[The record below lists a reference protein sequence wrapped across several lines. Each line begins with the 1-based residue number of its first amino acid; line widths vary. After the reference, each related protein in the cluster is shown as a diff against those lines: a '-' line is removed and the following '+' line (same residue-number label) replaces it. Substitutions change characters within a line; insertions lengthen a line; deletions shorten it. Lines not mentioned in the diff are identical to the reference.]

1 MRYVQ
6 VVKIALRSVL
16 SNKMRSFLTM
26 LGIVIGVTAVIAL
39 VSIGQG
45 STRSVTSQIQSM
57 GSNLIMVNIRGR
69 GRESSLTYDQAI
81 ALGDSNHIA
90 AISPVISTSV
100 TAMYGDN
107 SVDNTTVNGV
117 NGDYQSIR
125 NIEVAVGRF
134 ILPMDDEGRNKVAV
148 LGSNVASELFGF
160 TDPLGKTIKLN
171 GQNFTV
177 VGILSQKGS
186 SIAGSDDDS
195 IFIPLKTMF
204 YFAKNKDITQIY
216 IEATSPNTVELAKNE
231 ITSKLLTI
239 FKGDTDAFRIMDQSE
254 ILSTVNSVT
263 NTLSLLL
270 GGIAGISLLVGG
282 IGIMN
287 IMLVSVTERTREI
300 GIRKALGAKKKDI
313 LLQFIVESLTLSGLG
328 GIVGII
334 GGYVLSMILG
344 SAMNINA
351 KPSLSTVLISFSFSV
366 IVGLFFGVYPANKA
380 ANLNPIEA
388 LRYE

>member
-1 MRYVQ
+1 VRYVEAL
-6 VVKIALRSVL
+6 KIAIRSIL

-26 LGIVIGVTAVIAL
+26 LGIIIGVTAVIAL

-57 GSNLIMVNIRGR
+57 GSNLIMVNIMGR
-69 GRESSLTYDQAI
+69 GGENSLTYDQTI
-81 ALGDSNHIA
+81 ALKDSSFIA

-100 TAMYGDN
+100 TVMYGNN
-107 SVDNTTVNGV
+107 SVDNTAVNGV

-125 NIEVAVGRF
+125 DIQVAAGRF
-134 ILPMDDEGRNKVAV
+134 ILPMDDEGRNRVAV
-148 LGSNVASELFGF
+148 LGSNVARELFGF
-160 TDPLGKTIKLN
+160 TDPIGKTIKLN

-204 YFAKNKDITQIY
+204 YFAKNRDIRQIY
-216 IEATSPNTVELAKNE
+216 IEATSPDTVELAKNE
-231 ITSKLLTI
+231 INSKLLTI
-239 FKGDTDAFRIMDQSE
+239 FKGDTNAFRIIDQSQ

-263 NTLSLLL
+263 ATLSLLL

-313 LLQFIVESLTLSGLG
+313 LLQFIIESLTLSGLG

-334 GGYVLSMILG
+334 VGYVLSMVLG

>member
-1 MRYVQ
+1 MRYVEAL
-6 VVKIALRSVL
+6 KIAIRSIL

-26 LGIVIGVTAVIAL
+26 LGIIIGVTAVIAL

-57 GSNLIMVNIRGR
+57 GSNLIMVNIMGR
-69 GRESSLTYDQAI
+69 GVESSLTYDQAI
-81 ALGDSNHIA
+81 ALKDPNFIA
-90 AISPVISTSV
+90 AISPVISSSAK
-100 TAMYGDN
+100 AMYGNN

-125 NIEVAVGRF
+125 DIQVADGRF
-134 ILPMDDEGRNKVAV
+134 ILPMDDEGRNRVAV
-148 LGSNVASELFGF
+148 LGSNIAKELFGF
-160 TDPLGKTIKLN
+160 TDPIGKTIKLN
-171 GQNFTV
+171 GQNFAV

-204 YFAKNKDITQIY
+204 YFAKNRDIRQIY
-216 IEATSPNTVELAKNE
+216 IKAASPDTVELAKNE
-231 ITSKLLTI
+231 INNKLLVI
-239 FKGDTDAFRIMDQSE
+239 FKGDTNAFRIIDQSQ

-263 NTLSLLL
+263 ATLSLLL

-313 LLQFIVESLTLSGLG
+313 LLQFIIESLTLSGLG

-334 GGYVLSMILG
+334 VGYALSTVLG

-351 KPSLSTVLISFSFSV
+351 SPSLYTVLISFFFSV

>member
-1 MRYVQ
+1 MRYVEAL
-6 VVKIALRSVL
+6 KIAIRSIL

-26 LGIVIGVTAVIAL
+26 LGIIIGVTAVIAL

-57 GSNLIMVNIRGR
+57 GSNLIMVNIMGR
-69 GRESSLTYDQAI
+69 GGENSLTYDQTI
-81 ALGDSNHIA
+81 ALKDSSFIA

-100 TAMYGDN
+100 TVMYGNN
-107 SVDNTTVNGV
+107 SVDNTAVNGV

-125 NIEVAVGRF
+125 DIQVAAGRF
-134 ILPMDDEGRNKVAV
+134 ILPMDDEGRNRVAV
-148 LGSNVASELFGF
+148 LGSNVARELFGF
-160 TDPLGKTIKLN
+160 TDPIGKTIKLN

-204 YFAKNKDITQIY
+204 YFAKNRDIRQIY
-216 IEATSPNTVELAKNE
+216 IEATSPDTVELAKNE
-231 ITSKLLTI
+231 INSKLLTI
-239 FKGDTDAFRIMDQSE
+239 FKGDTNAFRIIDQSQ

-263 NTLSLLL
+263 ATLSLLL

-313 LLQFIVESLTLSGLG
+313 LLQFIIESLTLSGLG

-334 GGYVLSMILG
+334 VGYVLSMVLG

>member
-1 MRYVQ
+1 
-6 VVKIALRSVL
+6 
-16 SNKMRSFLTM
+16 
-26 LGIVIGVTAVIAL
+26 
-39 VSIGQG
+39 
-45 STRSVTSQIQSM
+45 
-57 GSNLIMVNIRGR
+57 
-69 GRESSLTYDQAI
+69 
-81 ALGDSNHIA
+81 
-90 AISPVISTSV
+90 
-100 TAMYGDN
+100 MYGNN

-125 NIEVAVGRF
+125 DIQVAAGRF
-134 ILPMDDEGRNKVAV
+134 ILPMDDEGRNRVAV
-148 LGSNVASELFGF
+148 LGSNVARELFGF
-160 TDPLGKTIKLN
+160 TDPIGKTIKLN

-204 YFAKNKDITQIY
+204 YFAKNRDIRQIY
-216 IEATSPNTVELAKNE
+216 IEATSPDTVELAKNE
-231 ITSKLLTI
+231 INSKLLTI
-239 FKGDTDAFRIMDQSE
+239 FKGDTNAFRIIDQSQ

-263 NTLSLLL
+263 ATLSLLL

-313 LLQFIVESLTLSGLG
+313 LLQFIIESLTLSGLG

-334 GGYVLSMILG
+334 VGYVLSMVLG

>member
-1 MRYVQ
+1 MRYVEAL
-6 VVKIALRSVL
+6 KIAIRSIL

-26 LGIVIGVTAVIAL
+26 LGIIIGVTAVIAL

-57 GSNLIMVNIRGR
+57 GSNLIMVNVMGR
-69 GRESSLTYDQAI
+69 GGESSLTYDQAI
-81 ALGDSNHIA
+81 VLKDSNFIA

-100 TAMYGDN
+100 TAMYGNN

-125 NIEVAVGRF
+125 DIQVAAGRF
-134 ILPMDDEGRNKVAV
+134 ILPMDDEGRNRVAV
-148 LGSNVASELFGF
+148 LGSNVARELFGF
-160 TDPLGKTIKLN
+160 TDPIGKTIKLN

-204 YFAKNKDITQIY
+204 YFAKNRDIRQIY
-216 IEATSPNTVELAKNE
+216 IEATSPDTVELAKNE
-231 ITSKLLTI
+231 INSKLLTI
-239 FKGDTDAFRIMDQSE
+239 FKGDTNAFRIIDQSQ

-263 NTLSLLL
+263 ATLSLLL

-300 GIRKALGAKKKDI
+300 GIRKALGAKKKDV
-313 LLQFIVESLTLSGLG
+313 LLQFIIESLTLSGLG

-334 GGYVLSMILG
+334 VGYVLSMVLG

>member
-1 MRYVQ
+1 MRYVEAL
-6 VVKIALRSVL
+6 KIAIRSIL

-26 LGIVIGVTAVIAL
+26 LGIIIGVTAVIAL

-57 GSNLIMVNIRGR
+57 GSNLIMVNIMGR
-69 GRESSLTYDQAI
+69 GGENSLTYDQAI
-81 ALGDSNHIA
+81 ALKDSSFIA

-100 TAMYGDN
+100 TVMYGNN
-107 SVDNTTVNGV
+107 SVDNTAVNGV

-125 NIEVAVGRF
+125 DIQVAAGRF
-134 ILPMDDEGRNKVAV
+134 ILPMDDEGRNRVAV
-148 LGSNVASELFGF
+148 LGSNVARELFGF
-160 TDPLGKTIKLN
+160 TDPIGKTIKLN

-204 YFAKNKDITQIY
+204 YFAKNRDIRQIY
-216 IEATSPNTVELAKNE
+216 IEATSPDTVELAKNE
-231 ITSKLLTI
+231 INSKLLTI
-239 FKGDTDAFRIMDQSE
+239 FKGDTNAFRIIDQSQ

-263 NTLSLLL
+263 ATLSLLL

-313 LLQFIVESLTLSGLG
+313 LLQFIIESLTLSGLG

-334 GGYVLSMILG
+334 VGYVLSMVLG

>member
-1 MRYVQ
+1 VRYVEAL
-6 VVKIALRSVL
+6 KIAIRSIL

-26 LGIVIGVTAVIAL
+26 LGIIIGVTAVIAL

-45 STRSVTSQIQSM
+45 STRSITSQIQSM
-57 GSNLIMVNIRGR
+57 GSNLIMVNVMGR
-69 GRESSLTYDQAI
+69 GGESSLTYDQAI
-81 ALGDSNHIA
+81 VLKDSNFIA

-100 TAMYGDN
+100 TAMYGNN

-125 NIEVAVGRF
+125 DIQVAAGRF
-134 ILPMDDEGRNKVAV
+134 ILPMDDEGRNRVAV
-148 LGSNVASELFGF
+148 LGSNVARELFGF
-160 TDPLGKTIKLN
+160 TDPIGKTIKLN

-204 YFAKNKDITQIY
+204 YFAKNRDIRQIY
-216 IEATSPNTVELAKNE
+216 IEATSPDTVELAKNE
-231 ITSKLLTI
+231 INSKLLTI
-239 FKGDTDAFRIMDQSE
+239 FKGDTNAFRIIDQSQ

-263 NTLSLLL
+263 ATLSLLL

-313 LLQFIVESLTLSGLG
+313 LLQFIIESLTLSGLG

-334 GGYVLSMILG
+334 VGYVLSMVLG

>member
-1 MRYVQ
+1 MRYVEAL
-6 VVKIALRSVL
+6 KIAIRSIL

-26 LGIVIGVTAVIAL
+26 LGIIIGVTAVIAL

-57 GSNLIMVNIRGR
+57 GSNLIMVNVMGR
-69 GRESSLTYDQAI
+69 GGESSLTYDQAI
-81 ALGDSNHIA
+81 VLKDSNFIA

-100 TAMYGDN
+100 TAMYGNN

-125 NIEVAVGRF
+125 DIQVAAGRF

-148 LGSNVASELFGF
+148 LGSNVARELFGF
-160 TDPLGKTIKLN
+160 TDPIGKTIKLN

-204 YFAKNKDITQIY
+204 YFAKNREIRQIY
-216 IEATSPNTVELAKNE
+216 IEATSPDTVEFAKNE
-231 ITSKLLTI
+231 INSKLLTI
-239 FKGDTDAFRIMDQSE
+239 FKGDANAFRIIDQSQ

-263 NTLSLLL
+263 ATLSLLL

-287 IMLVSVTERTREI
+287 IMLVSVIERTREI

-313 LLQFIVESLTLSGLG
+313 LLQFIIESLTLSGLG

-334 GGYVLSMILG
+334 VGYVLSMVLG

>member
-1 MRYVQ
+1 MRYVEAL
-6 VVKIALRSVL
+6 KIAIRSIL

-26 LGIVIGVTAVIAL
+26 LGIIIGVTAVIAL

-57 GSNLIMVNIRGR
+57 GSNLIMVNVMGR
-69 GRESSLTYDQAI
+69 GGESSLTYDQAI
-81 ALGDSNHIA
+81 ALKASSFIA

-100 TAMYGDN
+100 TAMYGNN

-125 NIEVAVGRF
+125 DLQVAAGRF

-148 LGSNVASELFGF
+148 LGSNVARELFGF
-160 TDPLGKTIKLN
+160 TDPIGKTIKLN

-204 YFAKNKDITQIY
+204 YFAKNRDIRQIY
-216 IEATSPNTVELAKNE
+216 IEATSPDTVELAKNE
-231 ITSKLLTI
+231 INSKLLTI
-239 FKGDTDAFRIMDQSE
+239 FKGDANAFRIIDQSQ

-263 NTLSLLL
+263 ATLSLLL

-313 LLQFIVESLTLSGLG
+313 LLQFIIESLTLSGLG

-334 GGYVLSMILG
+334 VGYVLSMVLG

>member
-1 MRYVQ
+1 VRYVEAL
-6 VVKIALRSVL
+6 KIAIRSIL

-26 LGIVIGVTAVIAL
+26 LGIIIGVTAVIAL

-45 STRSVTSQIQSM
+45 STRSITSQIQSM
-57 GSNLIMVNIRGR
+57 GSNLIMVNVMGR
-69 GRESSLTYDQAI
+69 GGESSLTYDQAI
-81 ALGDSNHIA
+81 VLKDSNFIA

-100 TAMYGDN
+100 TAMYGNN

-125 NIEVAVGRF
+125 DIQVAAGRF
-134 ILPMDDEGRNKVAV
+134 ILPMDDEGRNRVAV
-148 LGSNVASELFGF
+148 LGSNVARELFGF
-160 TDPLGKTIKLN
+160 TDPIGKTIKLN

-204 YFAKNKDITQIY
+204 YFAKNRDIRQIY
-216 IEATSPNTVELAKNE
+216 IEATSPDTVELAKNE
-231 ITSKLLTI
+231 INSKLLTI
-239 FKGDTDAFRIMDQSE
+239 FKGDTNAFRIIDQSQ

-263 NTLSLLL
+263 ATLSLLL

-313 LLQFIVESLTLSGLG
+313 LLQFIIESLTLSGLG

-334 GGYVLSMILG
+334 VGYVLSMVLG

-351 KPSLSTVLISFSFSV
+351 KPSLSTLLISFSFSV